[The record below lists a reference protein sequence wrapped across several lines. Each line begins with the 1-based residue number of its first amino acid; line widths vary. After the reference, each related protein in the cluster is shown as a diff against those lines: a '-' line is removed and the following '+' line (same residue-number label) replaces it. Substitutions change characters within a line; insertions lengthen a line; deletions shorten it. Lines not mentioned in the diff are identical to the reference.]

1 MARPMDESTIRS
13 LFSGPNQDT
22 RQWVSNGTVDIST
35 PDAPS
40 VRFKDENGKMLG
52 TGPLVAVTLQPSG
65 ISIQCRVSND
75 CAGNGEGEWYPFVD
89 KDEVIVVLAGGS
101 EASGGVIVGRLN
113 QEIDAFP
120 DRVGGLDA
128 TENKFGFRRMRAPY
142 IVETANSYL
151 IRSAVT
157 GSQIGIDPTG
167 QVVINDASK
176 NKIFFSPDVIDI
188 STGDGNVFVQLHVE
202 DKRLAMQAGDATFAL
217 AKDTVMNVPGKL
229 NIGTSGASGNGHAV
243 TAEQVILMICNFWCV
258 VAPTLSPAYPGLWP
272 VAAVGILN
280 SIVTAIAAGASP
292 TPMGP
297 LPGGNIANISPG
309 MAAFNAGLANPL
321 PQSDPTGLLPG
332 IGRGGFLL

>member
-1 MARPMDESTIRS
+1 MRPMDESTVRS

-22 RQWVSNGTVDIST
+22 RLWVSNATVDIST

-40 VRFKDENGKMLG
+40 VRFKDENGKMLT
-52 TGPLVAVTLQPSG
+52 TGPLVSVTLQPSG
-65 ISIQCRVSND
+65 ISIQCRVTND

-89 KDEVIVVLAGGS
+89 KDEVLVALASGS
-101 EASGGVIVGRLN
+101 EQMGGVIIGRLN

-120 DRVGGLDA
+120 ERVGGLDA

-142 IVETANSYL
+142 IVETAGSYL

-157 GSQIGIDPTG
+157 GSQIGIDPQG

-188 STGDGNVFVQLHVE
+188 STGDASVFVQLHVE

-243 TAEQVILMICNFWCV
+243 TMEQVILMICNFWAV
-258 VAPTLSPAYPGLWP
+258 VAPTISATYPITW
-272 VAAVGILN
+272 AAGFAGILN
-280 SIVTAIAAGASP
+280 SIVAGIAAGASP
-292 TPMGP
+292 TPLGP
-297 LPGGNIANISPG
+297 LPGGNIAIISG
-309 MAAFNAGLANPL
+309 SMSAVNAGLASPL
-321 PQSDPTGLLPG
+321 PQQDASGLLPG

>member
-1 MARPMDESTIRS
+1 MDEATIRN

-22 RQWVSNGTVDIST
+22 RQWVSNATVDIST

-40 VRFKDENGKMLG
+40 VRFKDENGKMLT

-65 ISIQCRVSND
+65 ISIQCRVANF

-89 KDEVIVVLAGGS
+89 KDEVLVALAAGS
-101 EASGGVIVGRLN
+101 EQSGGVIIGRLN

-120 DRVGGLDA
+120 ERVGGLDA
-128 TENKFGFRRMRAPY
+128 TENKFGFQRMRAPF
-142 IVETANSYL
+142 IIETAASFL

-157 GSQIGIDPTG
+157 GSQIGIDPQG

-188 STGDGNVFVQLHVE
+188 STGDATVFVQLHVE

-243 TAEQVILMICNFWCV
+243 TMEQVILMICNFWAYIATTQSLTPTYGV
-258 VAPTLSPAYPGLWP
+258 TYALGFAP
-272 VAAVGILN
+272 ILN
-280 SIVTAIAAGASP
+280 GIVAAIAAGASP
-292 TPMGP
+292 TPLGIT
-297 LPGGNIANISPG
+297 PGGNIAVISG
-309 MAAFNAGLANPL
+309 SMAAVNAGLANPL